1 MCASHTSP
9 SFPSP
14 SFVTLRPADV
24 WRSGLLDWR
33 VAQQLSTPAD
43 LLEDLDSIPS
53 TCVTAHSICN
63 PSPRE
68 SAALFWPQR
77 APDLQYSGWS
87 QRPTLLQICTHSS
100 ESVFI
105 SPSFLKDIFP
115 EFKILYRQ
123 HSSFG
128 TLENV
133 FAFSSGRYDF
143 CWESHSLCIFVP
155 NKEPVSIFGCFK
167 FSFFVFRLVSV
178 LVTLVWVWIFV
189 YLAWDLLNF
198 CSS

>member
-1 MCASHTSP
+1 MCRLSWWVFLCRVGRSLPLLCLSHLSCRRLLMGLL
-9 SFPSP
+9 S
-14 SFVTLRPADV
+14 V
-24 WRSGLLDWR
+24 WRTSLNVWGW
-33 VAQQLSTPAD
+33 
-43 LLEDLDSIPS
+43 IH
-53 TCVTAHSICN
+53 CVC
-63 PSPRE
+63 
-68 SAALFWPQR
+68 LFVWLVGCCGVFVVV
-77 APDLQYSGWS
+77 LQYSGWS

-100 ESVFI
+100 ENVFI

-123 HSSFG
+123 HFSFG

-178 LVTLVWVWIFV
+178 LVTLVWVWISFV
-189 YLAWDLLNF
+189 YLAWDLLSF
-198 CSS
+198 CSI

>member
-1 MCASHTSP
+1 MSSGEPFSGSRVCKPHFP
-9 SFPSP
+9 SFSSL
-14 SFVTLRPADV
+14 SFVTLLPAHV
-24 WRSGLLDWR
+24 WRSGVLDWR
-33 VAQQLSTPAD
+33 VAQQLSTSAD

-53 TCVTAHSICN
+53 TRVTAHSICN

-123 HSSFG
+123 H
-128 TLENV
+128 
-133 FAFSSGRYDF
+133 
-143 CWESHSLCIFVP
+143 
-155 NKEPVSIFGCFK
+155 
-167 FSFFVFRLVSV
+167 FSFWHFRKCL
-178 LVTLVWVWIFV
+178 WIFFWPLWFLLRKPQPL
-189 YLAWDLLNF
+189 YL
-198 CSS
+198 CSQ